1 MAGPELQKPSAESL
15 EAGYETSGVNIKGL
29 VWFVVVLIVTAAVL
43 HVGMW
48 FLMWRY
54 WDYDRFTDRPTS
66 ALTDAQFVNAYSKT
80 HGQKI
85 EVTVLPPPPAPRI
98 QPSPPETDRIPSKD
112 LKEMYEKEDALFRRM
127 GWRIDEQSHAQSI
140 PPQVISAVI
149 QQERERQKP
158 AQAAV
163 TQGR

>member
-1 MAGPELQKPSAESL
+1 MQEAELEKPSAESV

-29 VWFVVVLIVTAAVL
+29 VWFVIVLIVTAAVL
-43 HVGMW
+43 HAGMW
-48 FLMWRY
+48 FLMWGY
-54 WDYDRFTDRPTS
+54 WDRASLREQPTS
-66 ALTDAQFVNAYSKT
+66 ALTDAGYLKRFSDA
-80 HGQKI
+80 HGQD
-85 EVTVLPPPPAPRI
+85 VRMTALPPPPAPRI

-158 AQAAV
+158 AQAAL